1 MLEQGGQLG
10 DFRIRGIL
18 GEGGG
23 GVVYAADGPDG
34 VIALKVPH
42 PDRELVERDRRRY
55 LAEAAMMSR
64 VSHPA
69 IVGVLASGI
78 LPDGRPFVAM
88 PCLSGRTVAGRVSED
103 GPFELDTALNLI
115 EQLADATMALHEA
128 DLLHRDLKAENV
140 FLCDGGEAV
149 KLLDFGIAK
158 DRKAPVRHTTT
169 GMVRGTPATMAPE
182 RFFGS
187 EATEQSDIYELAVVF
202 YVMIVGRL
210 PWAGE
215 ETDVAARANPLPPHI
230 ARSGLSYAVSEVVLG
245 ALATRPEQRP
255 HTPRAFV
262 EALRAAAA
270 EPVKPMSNAT
280 VTSDHL
286 RHLIEPLP
294 QIDNQTPFD
303 AAVASR
309 PDGQPDT
316 RVPRR
321 GLAGLALAAA
331 LALLAGRELVASPS
345 GAVATGSLGPTLA
358 GVSVEIMAQL
368 EATRNAVAPAPPRA
382 ELVQRPTAAPRATS
396 TPVAAEPKPSPAKP
410 APMRETVKVTKAA
423 PAAEP
428 DAAPT
433 EPAPIPGG
441 VHGTSPY

>member
-1 MLEQGGQLG
+1 MVDQGGQLG
-10 DFRIRGIL
+10 DFRIRGTL

-42 PDRELVERDRRRY
+42 PERELTERDRRRY

-69 IVGVLASGI
+69 IVEVLASGI

-88 PCLSGRTVAGRVSED
+88 PCLTGRTVAERVSED
-103 GPFELDTALNLI
+103 GPFDLDTALKLI

-140 FLCDGGEAV
+140 FLCDGDEAV

-202 YVMIVGRL
+202 YVMVVGRL

-215 ETDVAARANPLPPHI
+215 ETDVAARANPMPPHI
-230 ARSGLSYAVSEVVLG
+230 ARSGLSFAVSEVVLG

-255 HTPRAFV
+255 RTPRAFV
-262 EALRAAAA
+262 DALRAAAA
-270 EPVKPMSNAT
+270 EPARPMSNAT

-309 PDGQPDT
+309 PDGRPEPH
-316 RVPRR
+316 VPRR
-321 GLAGLALAAA
+321 GLAGLLLAAA
-331 LALLAGRELVASPS
+331 LALLAGRELISPRADATATASF
-345 GAVATGSLGPTLA
+345 GPTLT
-358 GVSVEIMAQL
+358 GVSVEILAQL
-368 EATRNAVAPAPPRA
+368 EATRTATAPVAVQTKAVPKTPPTAEPPKPGPAEPAPVP
-382 ELVQRPTAAPRATS
+382 PAPLRAT
-396 TPVAAEPKPSPAKP
+396 T
-410 APMRETVKVTKAA
+410 KVTKAA
-423 PAAEP
+423 PAAAP
-428 DAAPT
+428 DTAAT
-433 EPAPIPGG
+433 ESAPIPGG

>member
-1 MLEQGGQLG
+1 MADEGGQLG
-10 DFRIRGIL
+10 DFRIRGVL

-42 PDRELVERDRRRY
+42 PERELTERDRHRF
-55 LAEAAMMSR
+55 LAEAAMMSK

-69 IVGVLASGI
+69 IVDVLASGT

-88 PCLSGRTVAGRVSED
+88 PRLTGRTVADRVSED
-103 GPFELDTALNLI
+103 GPFDLDTALFLI

-140 FLCDGGEAV
+140 FLVGDDDAV

-158 DRKAPVRHTTT
+158 DRKAPARHTTT

-187 EATEQSDIYELAVVF
+187 EATEQSDVYELAVVF
-202 YVMIVGRL
+202 YVMVVGRL

-215 ETDVAARANPLPPHI
+215 ETDVAARANPMPPHV
-230 ARSGLSYAVSEVVLG
+230 ARSTLSYAVSEVVLG

-255 HTPRAFV
+255 RTPRDFV
-262 EALRAAAA
+262 DALRAAAA
-270 EPVKPMSNAT
+270 EPARPMSNAT

-286 RHLIEPLP
+286 RHLIEPMP

-303 AAVASR
+303 AAVTSR
-309 PDGQPDT
+309 PD
-316 RVPRR
+316 PRPEAGR
-321 GLAGLALAAA
+321 GLAAFALVAA
-331 LALLAGRELVASPS
+331 LALLAGRELTSSRPHAMATASF
-345 GAVATGSLGPTLA
+345 GPTLT
-358 GVSVEIMAQL
+358 G
-368 EATRNAVAPAPPRA
+368 
-382 ELVQRPTAAPRATS
+382 
-396 TPVAAEPKPSPAKP
+396 
-410 APMRETVKVTKAA
+410 
-423 PAAEP
+423 
-428 DAAPT
+428 
-433 EPAPIPGG
+433 
-441 VHGTSPY
+441 

>member
-1 MLEQGGQLG
+1 MVDQGGQLG

-42 PDRELVERDRRRY
+42 PQRELTERDRRRY

-88 PCLSGRTVAGRVSED
+88 PRLSGHTVAERVSED
-103 GPFELDTALNLI
+103 GPFDLDTALSLI

-140 FLCDGGEAV
+140 FLCDGDEAV

-202 YVMIVGRL
+202 YVMVVGRL

-215 ETDVAARANPLPPHI
+215 ETDVAARANPMPPHI
-230 ARSGLSYAVSEVVLG
+230 ARAGISYAVSEVVLG

-255 HTPRAFV
+255 RTPRDFV
-262 EALRAAAA
+262 NALRAAAA
-270 EPVKPMSNAT
+270 EPAKPMSNAT

-309 PDGQPDT
+309 PDGRPEA

-331 LALLAGRELVASPS
+331 LALLAGRELVSSRPDAMASAS
-345 GAVATGSLGPTLA
+345 FGPTLA

-368 EATRNAVAPAPPRA
+368 EATRTAMAPAPALRDT
-382 ELVQRPTAAPRATS
+382 PTKVPAA
-396 TPVAAEPKPSPAKP
+396 TPKADAPKTDPTPKAGSAK
-410 APMRETVKVTKAA
+410 APIRTTAKVTKAA
-423 PAAEP
+423 PAAAP